1 MSQTF
6 AEIYL
11 VRTIASFGKVTMN
24 ARSSFTLQVHVADV
38 FQADQEAVQEQA
50 SFERT
55 TKCADSATYEVT
67 DPEVEP

>member
-38 FQADQEAVQEQA
+38 FQADQEAVQEGV
-50 SFERT
+50 RT
-55 TKCADSATYEVT
+55 LRTQDTSDLSRLGLRVF
-67 DPEVEP
+67 